1 MQSVDL
7 RTSLRPAQAGLA
19 PDRSDYSI
27 YLAVVCS
34 CKDKI
39 RRKSEPRKKNEIVQE
54 YGQLQYSG

>member
-27 YLAVVCS
+27 YLAVVC
-34 CKDKI
+34 KDKI